1 MDKQKFFIPMPDDRT
16 IESEIKQIVSA
27 AAEHKDSFLSHL
39 KAMYRQVGLGP
50 LFSDRAELTFLLL
63 AGIALISLVFWGPQP
78 GQSQAHEMYSLV
90 FTTSPV
96 LFLVLSVY
104 TYVNKIRNATYEV
117 EMACKYNVY
126 QVIAFRMLAFSVVSI
141 LVNAVMIFLIVM
153 TYEDI
158 QFIRAFMI
166 SVTALFAYSI
176 LFLYAMIK
184 RRSAVVAA
192 LLVAG
197 WMAGNL
203 ALRYTGS
210 RLYIDMLLHL
220 PTYVYGVV
228 LLGTLYG
235 YLKHL
240 NKLIYYKPAERSF

>member
-1 MDKQKFFIPMPDDRT
+1 MNKQKFSIPMPDDRT
-16 IESEIKQIVSA
+16 IESEIQQIVSA
-27 AAEHKDSFLSHL
+27 AGKQRESFLSHL
-39 KAMYRQVGLGP
+39 QALYRQVGFGT
-50 LFSDRAELTFLLL
+50 LFSDRAELSFLLFT
-63 AGIALISLVFWGPQP
+63 AVALISLIFSGPKPDQL
-78 GQSQAHEMYSLV
+78 QAYEMYSFIFLS
-90 FTTSPV
+90 SPV

-104 TYVNKIRNATYEV
+104 TYANKIRNATYEV

-141 LVNAVMIFLIVM
+141 LVNTAMIFFIITVCK
-153 TYEDI
+153 DI

-176 LFLYAMIK
+176 LFLYLMMK

-197 WMAGNL
+197 WIVGNLTLQYAGN
-203 ALRYTGS
+203 
-210 RLYIDMLLHL
+210 RLYIGMLLHL
-220 PTYVYGVV
+220 PLYVYAIV
-228 LLGTLYG
+228 LLTALYG

-240 NKLIYYKPAERSF
+240 NKLLQYKPAERSF